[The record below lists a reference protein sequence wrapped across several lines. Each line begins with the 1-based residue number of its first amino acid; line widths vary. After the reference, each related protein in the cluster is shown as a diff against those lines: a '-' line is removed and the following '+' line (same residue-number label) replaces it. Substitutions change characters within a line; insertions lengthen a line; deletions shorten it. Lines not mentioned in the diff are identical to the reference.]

1 MPIGIP
7 GYIILRVA
15 GGLGWCWGAGT
26 PPSVRDPPPPGDER
40 TRVAVGKRVPAEAQE
55 KAFTRNTRGGVYG
68 GRGGSQ
74 LKMNNLNKT
83 LDSKLARFGAP
94 SKTKSRPPRLAA

>member
-40 TRVAVGKRVPAEAQE
+40 TRVAVGKRAGKSFHTAHVEE
-55 KAFTRNTRGGVYG
+55 STGE
-68 GRGGSQ
+68 GGSQ
-74 LKMNNLNKT
+74 CEVEV
-83 LDSKLARFGAP
+83 G
-94 SKTKSRPPRLAA
+94 

>member
-1 MPIGIP
+1 M
-7 GYIILRVA
+7 V
-15 GGLGWCWGAGT
+15 LGRRT
-26 PPSVRDPPPPGDER
+26 PSVRDPPPPGDER

-68 GRGGSQ
+68 GGGGKQ
-74 LKMNNLNKT
+74 LKMSNLNKI

-94 SKTKSRPPRLAA
+94 SKTKSGTPPLAA

>member
-26 PPSVRDPPPPGDER
+26 PPSGDER

-83 LDSKLARFGAP
+83 LDRKLARFGAP
-94 SKTKSRPPRLAA
+94 SKTKSGTPPLAA

>member
-15 GGLGWCWGAGT
+15 GGLGWCWGAGP

-68 GRGGSQ
+68 GSQ

-94 SKTKSRPPRLAA
+94 SKTKPRPPRLAA